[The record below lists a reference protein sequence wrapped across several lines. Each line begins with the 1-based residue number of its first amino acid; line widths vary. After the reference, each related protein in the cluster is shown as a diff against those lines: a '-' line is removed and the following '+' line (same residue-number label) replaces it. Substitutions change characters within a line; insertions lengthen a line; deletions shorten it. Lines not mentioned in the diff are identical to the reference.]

1 VDLEND
7 AVDRVASRF
16 AQALVTSL
24 LEGF

>member
-7 AVDRVASRF
+7 AIDRVAGRF